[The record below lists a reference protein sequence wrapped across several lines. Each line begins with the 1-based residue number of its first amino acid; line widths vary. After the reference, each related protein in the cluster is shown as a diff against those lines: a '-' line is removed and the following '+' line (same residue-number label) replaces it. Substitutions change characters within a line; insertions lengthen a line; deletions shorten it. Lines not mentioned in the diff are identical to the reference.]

1 MKNFQEL
8 KLPLHFFKNIVTNT
22 GTILFCPDYMPKCHL
37 ETSFDEVSLAFG
49 GVKDGKFENLYK
61 EITSPLVFYVVDGM
75 KSTVVRYV
83 PQFEDP
89 RTACLPLPDLDDH
102 HYFSLKFL
110 GLQYSIGWNEN
121 QTTSIHWWFRFNM
134 DLWFSR

>member
-1 MKNFQEL
+1 MKNFQES
-8 KLPLHFFKNIVTNT
+8 KLPLHFSKNIVTNT
-22 GTILFCPDYMPKCHL
+22 GTTLFYPDYMPKCHL
-37 ETSFDEVSLAFG
+37 ETSLDEVSLEETFG

-102 HYFSLKFL
+102 HYFRF
-110 GLQYSIGWNEN
+110 
-121 QTTSIHWWFRFNM
+121 TVFHWVE
-134 DLWFSR
+134 